1 MTVFLP
7 PREAGIRISLV
18 LMATVRGMACGGL
31 AAGYIFDVTGSYRL
45 AFLHGFLWTIVNL
58 SPVTWLILLPKLR
71 QRRQV
76 ATAR

>member
-1 MTVFLP
+1 MW
-7 PREAGIRISLV
+7 RSGCR
-18 LMATVRGMACGGL
+18 
-31 AAGYIFDVTGSYRL
+31 YIFDVTGSYRL

>member
-31 AAGYIFDVTGSYRL
+31 AAGTSSTSPDYRL
-45 AFLHGFLWTIVNL
+45 ALLHGFLWTIVNL